1 MTPPD
6 KTPAEAPSS
15 GPDSEV
21 RPRILMICV
30 NRRFRMDE
38 PSCAARG
45 SEDMAKMLEETIRQ
59 RRINIV
65 VERSVCMGH
74 CPTGPTIRLAPG
86 GRFYHGP
93 ADDEIS
99 AILDDLERLCGVK
112 DEAEDGPPM
121 HLLGS

>member
-1 MTPPD
+1 MTEPENAD
-6 KTPAEAPSS
+6 AEP
-15 GPDSEV
+15 V

-45 SEDMAKMLEETIRQ
+45 SGDMAEFLEAEIAA
-59 RRINIV
+59 RRINLV

-74 CPTGPTIRLAPG
+74 CQTGPTIRLAPG

-93 ADDEIS
+93 KPDELP
-99 AILDDLERLCGVK
+99 AILDELESLCGTK
-112 DEAEDGPPM
+112 AESGDDPPV